1 MSISSNGNGFSNN
14 GNNVSNNGFAGKG
27 YERSLGDIMGD
38 LRAQD
43 IASQDRRVQPADP
56 AEFLRW
62 VRQTLRDQRMVMD
75 QLAEEHASL
84 SKAGDLAT
92 VGLKR
97 LGALV
102 KFNDRLQYEYL
113 VDLHRDFTFKNQ
125 NIGYTLEKC
134 RGVLNETTINAQFV
148 GETLNAALA
157 DRHKKI
163 AVQKELGLRLRDTDS
178 DFDRCKRAVGGQKT
192 TYKQLSEGIQ
202 TLMSKASIKLPA
214 KVKAT
219 MNMQDE
225 VAKLAIMHQKSL
237 SKGKDAINSK
247 KYIPSDK
254 TNKITFGGWGDT
266 SQDDS
271 STEAKDVSKTPGEVP
286 EVPEESTEKFDPKIA
301 LASTTVGLIV
311 GILVFYVLLS
321 R

>member
-1 MSISSNGNGFSNN
+1 
-14 GNNVSNNGFAGKG
+14 
-27 YERSLGDIMGD
+27 
-38 LRAQD
+38 
-43 IASQDRRVQPADP
+43 
-56 AEFLRW
+56 
-62 VRQTLRDQRMVMD
+62 
-75 QLAEEHASL
+75 
-84 SKAGDLAT
+84 
-92 VGLKR
+92 
-97 LGALV
+97 
-102 KFNDRLQYEYL
+102 
-113 VDLHRDFTFKNQ
+113 
-125 NIGYTLEKC
+125 
-134 RGVLNETTINAQFV
+134 LNETTINAQFV

-214 KVKAT
+214 KVKAS

-247 KYIPSDK
+247 KYIPTDT
-254 TNKITFGGWGDT
+254 TNKITFGGWGDATQNTGTPDASDAPHT
-266 SQDDS
+266 SVAPDTS
-271 STEAKDVSKTPGEVP
+271 KEASKETA
-286 EVPEESTEKFDPKIA
+286 EKFDPKIA

-311 GILVFYVLLS
+311 GILIFYVLLA